1 MHSMSAATNFPAASS
16 PDHELAPYRAISR
29 SAILSAAMF
38 GISLPL
44 VILAIVSMRYQVGD
58 AVPLGMVGAIFA
70 AAALVLGWAGRRTVR
85 RYPSEFTGSKLAATG
100 IVGGFVLLVC
110 GSASAIY
117 THNTEVPT
125 LPDGSRYNRV
135 GFWELQPDPDEP
147 ELPISPKA
155 LELSGKPVFIK
166 GYMHPGVSSMGK
178 VNHFILVPDMGT
190 CCFGGQ
196 PKPTDMIEVY
206 VPDGKPRVAYAPRRI
221 KLAGTFML
229 ADRPTQSLGLKGV
242 WYHLQADLLK

>member
-1 MHSMSAATNFPAASS
+1 MSAATNFPAASS

-29 SAILSAAMF
+29 SAVLSAVMF

-44 VILAIVSMRYQVGD
+44 VILALVSMRYQVGD

-70 AAALVLGWAGRRTVR
+70 AAALVLGLAGRRAVR
-85 RYPSEFTGSKLAATG
+85 RYPTEYTGARLALTG
-100 IVGGFVLLVC
+100 IVGGLLLLVT
-110 GSASAIY
+110 GSAAAAFTY
-117 THNTEVPT
+117 KTEVPE
-125 LPDGSRYNRV
+125 GYARV
-135 GFWELQPDPDEP
+135 GFWELQPDPEEP

-155 LELSGKPVFIK
+155 LELSGKSVFIK

-206 VPDGKPRVAYAPRRI
+206 VPEGKPRVAYAPRRI

-242 WYHLQADLLK
+242 WYHLQADLVK